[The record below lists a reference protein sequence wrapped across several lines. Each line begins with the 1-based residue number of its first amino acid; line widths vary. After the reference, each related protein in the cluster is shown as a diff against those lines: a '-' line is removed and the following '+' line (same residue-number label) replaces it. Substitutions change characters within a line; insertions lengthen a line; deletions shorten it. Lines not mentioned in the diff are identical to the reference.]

1 MLTTETE
8 IVLANL
14 DWLMAHAGMRL
25 DYSSRAVLS
34 ADGDPVYLLDLL
46 DDLASPELTPAG
58 ERLAG
63 RLPIAICYTA
73 SISSPKIAPPLLG
86 EPCNGGFHD

>member
-34 ADGDPVYLLDLL
+34 ADGDPVYLLD
-46 DDLASPELTPAG
+46 DLADPELTPAG
-58 ERLAG
+58 KMLAG